1 MESNNTGNQVQTATT
16 LSAEARQKLLELQ
29 GQLQERLNRS
39 EISDY
44 IKLKDGDHKILR
56 FEPERTRTELISYEE
71 NQKPVLQYKF
81 YASELVDEQQNTWT
95 NVREWTISP
104 KWANLVIPL
113 LVKGFLVLEVIRTGS
128 GMNNTNYTVI
138 PYLK

>member
-1 MESNNTGNQVQTATT
+1 MESNNTNNQVQTATT
-16 LSAEARQKLLELQ
+16 LSEEARQKLLELQ
-29 GQLQERLNRS
+29 GQLQEQLNRS

-81 YASELVDEQQNTWT
+81 YASELVNEQQNTWT

-128 GMNNTNYTVI
+128 GMNNTNYSVI